1 VVASSGASSIFA
13 SQTEPAGLSSDDRLL
28 EDSCSSQEA
37 LLGGRKP
44 SELLASMLELCPRG
58 HETNIFF
65 MHLFLE
71 RLPSKLRIILEED
84 DHQNM
89 QALAER
95 ANALWSLHGMKTSF
109 SASVASLVDI
119 EEPSQVVAASSRS
132 LSRGSRF
139 NSPSGRGDNSYSCT
153 ATCSWRN

>member
-1 VVASSGASSIFA
+1 VTLLFFTCNSSPTGA
-13 SQTEPAGLSSDDRLL
+13 
-28 EDSCSSQEA
+28 
-37 LLGGRKP
+37 GRKP

-71 RLPSKLRIILEED
+71 RLPAKLWITLEENG
-84 DHQNM
+84 HQNM
-89 QALAER
+89 QALAEK
-95 ANALWSLHGMKTSF
+95 ADVLWSLHGMKTSF

-119 EEPSQVVAASSRS
+119 EEPSQVAAASSRG

-139 NSPSGRGDNSYSCT
+139 NSPSGRGDNSYFCT
-153 ATCSWRN
+153 ATCSWKN